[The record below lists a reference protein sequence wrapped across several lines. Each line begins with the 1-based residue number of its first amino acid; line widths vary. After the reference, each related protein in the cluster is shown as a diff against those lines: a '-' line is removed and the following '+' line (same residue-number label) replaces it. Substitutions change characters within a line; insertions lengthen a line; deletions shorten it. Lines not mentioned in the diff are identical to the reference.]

1 MNKTLKI
8 VGIVLGGIVGLLV
21 ILAVIL
27 TLVFDPNQYKP
38 EIIKLVKDKTGRDF
52 KIEQKIGWSFFPRL
66 GIEAG
71 GIELANAPGFGKDP
85 FARLEAAGVH
95 VAILPLLRGK
105 IEISSVYLNG
115 LQLNLAKNPAGKTNW
130 DDMVPADGK
139 KPAAPEKKEATRLPV
154 EGLTVGSLQVRRANL
169 VWRDQQAGSTLAV
182 KNLELTTS
190 KFVANEPMDLSL
202 AFELARDKAAPI
214 KADLRSRLTASADT
228 LKLASVD
235 LKVDDSRLQGSI
247 EIRDF
252 SSPAIRFDLALDKI
266 NLDRYLASSP
276 SSAGAPAKGAPAD
289 QPVEVPLSTLRS
301 LNVNG
306 KFQVGSLTAMGLKS
320 TEAKVLVNA
329 RNGLITLGPNSA
341 KLYQGGYRGETVLDA
356 RGKTLQL
363 KLNEK
368 LEGVQIGPLLKD
380 MKLFDH
386 YSGAGNV
393 SLNLTAQG
401 FDANAIKR
409 SLNGNAAVSIKDGR
423 IDGVDLGKAL
433 KTVFGKGDTL
443 TKLTQIV
450 PSPGDHTVFGQMS
463 GTFQVKNG
471 VASNNDLVLRAVD
484 FTATGKGT
492 ADLGNEKM
500 DYRLFLANTGEEGKK
515 CKTLPL
521 RISGSFA
528 KLSYLPDMG
537 LLLECQAKKQVEK
550 RLDKQLEKGLEGL
563 LKPKKKK

>member
-8 VGIVLGGIVGLLV
+8 VGIVLGGVAGLLV
-21 ILAVIL
+21 ILAVVL

-95 VAILPLLRGK
+95 VAVMPLLRGK
-105 IEISSVYLNG
+105 IEVSSVYLNG
-115 LQLNLAKNPAGKTNW
+115 LQLNLAKNTAGKTNW
-130 DDMVPADGK
+130 DDLVPAEGK
-139 KPAAPEKKEATRLPV
+139 KPSAPEKKEATKLPV
-154 EGLTVGSLQVRRANL
+154 EGLTIGRLEVRRANL
-169 VWRDQQAGSTLAV
+169 LWRDQQAGSTLTV
-182 KNLELTTS
+182 KNLNLTTS
-190 KFVANEPMDLSL
+190 TFVANEPMDLSL

-214 KADLRSRLTASADT
+214 KADLRSRLTASADA
-228 LKLASVD
+228 LKLANVD

-252 SSPAIRFDLALDKI
+252 SSPAVRFDLALDKI
-266 NLDRYLASSP
+266 DLDRYLASG
-276 SSAGAPAKGAPAD
+276 SSTATPAKAAPAD

-306 KFQVGSLTAMGLKS
+306 KFQVGTLTAMGLKS
-320 TEAKVLVNA
+320 TEAKVVVNA
-329 RNGLITLGPNSA
+329 KNGLITLGPNSA
-341 KLYQGGYRGETVLDA
+341 KLYQGNYHGQTVVDA

-363 KLNEK
+363 KLDEK
-368 LEGVQIGPLLKD
+368 LEGVQVGPLLKD

-443 TKLTQIV
+443 TKLTQLV

-471 VASNNDLVLRAVD
+471 VANNNDLVLRAVD
-484 FTATGKGT
+484 FTATGKGM

-521 RISGSFA
+521 RIHGSFA
-528 KLSYLPDMG
+528 KLSYEPDMG

-550 RLDKQLEKGLEGL
+550 QLDKQLEKGLEGL